1 MAREVFRWPLVF
13 NFDLFLLKVL
23 FVMNEFEEEESFR
36 DRVSTIAED
45 GKRLWVYPKRPQ
57 GQLFKYRNLTAYLL
71 LLIFFLTPFIKI
83 NGDPLML
90 FNILERHFI
99 IFGVEFFPQDFHIFV
114 LSMITFIVFVVLFTV
129 IFGRIF
135 CGWICPQTIFMEFL
149 FRPLEYF
156 IEGNNNKQRKLDDRA
171 MDFDKFW
178 RKTLKH
184 LVFYLISLVSVYFFL
199 AYVISMDRVEEL
211 IAEGPA
217 GNMAG
222 FTGMLIFAAVHYLVF
237 AKLREQVCI
246 IICPYG
252 RLQGVLLD
260 RNSIIV
266 SYDYKRGEP
275 RAKYNPLEDRDQ
287 ISKGDCI
294 DCNSCVLVCPTGI
307 DIRNGTQLECI
318 NCTACIDACNNV
330 MERVHKPKG
339 LIRYAS
345 ERSIAESTKL
355 KFNVRI
361 LFYSVVL
368 SGLLILIGYLFSIR
382 TDIESTIL
390 RMPGSMYQEYD
401 SLHYSNIY
409 TIQLINKTRKDLPV
423 ELLLDDNVGTIKM
436 MGGPL
441 VVGKGQ
447 VGEANFLVVVEK
459 AKVKTSLTEIEFKV
473 VSGGREMDE
482 IEATFV
488 GPNSLDTG
496 TQPDKD

>member
-1 MAREVFRWPLVF
+1 
-13 NFDLFLLKVL
+13 
-23 FVMNEFEEEESFR
+23 
-36 DRVSTIAED
+36 

-57 GQLFKYRNLTAYLL
+57 GRLFKYRNLTAYGLL
-71 LLIFFLTPFIKI
+71 VIFFVTPFIKV

-90 FNILERHFI
+90 FNFLERHFI
-99 IFGVEFFPQDFHIFV
+99 VFGVVFFPQDFHLFV

-135 CGWICPQTIFMEFL
+135 CGWICPQTIFLEFV
-149 FRPLEYF
+149 FRQIEYL
-156 IEGNNNKQRKLDDRA
+156 IEGNHSKQRKLDERA
-171 MDFDKFW
+171 MDFDKLW
-178 RKTLKH
+178 RKILKH
-184 LVFYLISLVSVYFFL
+184 LIFYLISLVTVYFFL
-199 AYVISMDRVEEL
+199 AYIIGVDRVRE
-211 IAEGPA
+211 IFAEGPA
-217 GNMAG
+217 SNMAG
-222 FTGMLIFAAVHYLVF
+222 FIGMMIFAAVHYLVF

-260 RNSIIV
+260 QNSINV
-266 SYDYKRGEP
+266 TYDYKRGEP
-275 RAKYNPLEDRDQ
+275 RAKYNPLEDRGQ
-287 ISKGDCI
+287 TEKGDCI

-318 NCTACIDACNNV
+318 NCTACIDACDRI

-345 ERSIAESTKL
+345 ERLIAEGSKL

-368 SGLLILIGYLFSIR
+368 SGLLILIAYLFSIR

-390 RMPGSMYQEYD
+390 RMPGTIYQEYD

-409 TIQLINKTRKDLPV
+409 TIRLINKTRKDLPV
-423 ELLLDDNVGTIKM
+423 ELLIDEKAGEIKM

-441 VVGKGQ
+441 LVRKGQ
-447 VGEANFLVVVEK
+447 VGEANFLLVVKKSEVRS
-459 AKVKTSLTEIEFKV
+459 SLTGVEFKV
-473 VSGGREMDE
+473 MSNGSEMDE

-488 GPNSLDTG
+488 GPNDLDNDSEP
-496 TQPDKD
+496 QDD